1 MALPGMKSTADF
13 AADERPKNWREG
25 IALLMPR
32 NGASLF
38 ALTSAMQSA
47 STDDPEFYWWEE
59 SAQMHNFVVNGAQT
73 NVDTTIEVAAGAL
86 QLKPGDSL
94 RNDRTGEVIRIVT
107 VTSDT
112 VFTCT
117 RQR

>member
-86 QLKPGDSL
+86 QLKPSPL
-94 RNDRTGEVIRIVT
+94 PATPCSPAPAHWVRAERLLAP
-107 VTSDT
+107 
-112 VFTCT
+112 